1 LDEAKR
7 MNITQAESRIMDALW
22 SRHPL
27 TVDEIMAEVAEPQG
41 WGEATVKTLINR
53 LLKRKAIRSDRIE
66 GRARYAPIIQRA
78 DYVQAES
85 QSLLNRLFDGQL
97 TPLVAHF
104 AQHRALSPDE
114 IKQLKTLIADLDDGG

>member
-1 LDEAKR
+1 

-22 SRHPL
+22 TRNPL

-104 AQHRALSPDE
+104 AQHRALSTDE
-114 IKQLKTLIADLDDGG
+114 IKQLKTLIAGLEDGG

>member
-1 LDEAKR
+1 

-22 SRHPL
+22 NRQPL
-27 TVDEIMAEVAEPQG
+27 TVDEIMAEVAEAQG

-53 LLKRKAIRSDRIE
+53 LLKRKAIRSDRID

-104 AQHRALSPDE
+104 AQHRALSTDE
-114 IKQLKTLIADLDDGG
+114 IKQLKTLIEGLEHDG

>member
-1 LDEAKR
+1 

-22 SRHPL
+22 SRQPL
-27 TVDEIMAEVAEPQG
+27 TVDEIMAQVAEPQG

-53 LLKRKAIRSDRIE
+53 LLKRKAIRSDRID

-85 QSLLNRLFDGQL
+85 QGLLNRLFDGQL

-104 AQHRALSPDE
+104 AQHRALSNDE
-114 IKQLKTLIADLDDGG
+114 IKQLKTLIEGLENDG

>member
-1 LDEAKR
+1 

-22 SRHPL
+22 TRHPL

-53 LLKRKAIRSDRIE
+53 LLKRKAIKSERVD
-66 GRARYAPIIQRA
+66 GRARYSPVVQRA
-78 DYVQAES
+78 EYVQSES

-104 AQHRALSPDE
+104 AKHRALSPDE
-114 IKQLKTLIADLDDGG
+114 IKQLKKLVADLDDGG

>member
-1 LDEAKR
+1 

-22 SRHPL
+22 VRHPL

-53 LLKRKAIRSDRIE
+53 LLKRKAIRSDRVE
-66 GRARYAPIIQRA
+66 GRARYTPVVQRA

-104 AQHRALSPDE
+104 AQHRALSPEE
-114 IKQLKTLIADLDDGG
+114 IKQLKTLIAGLEDGG

>member
-1 LDEAKR
+1 
-7 MNITQAESRIMDALW
+7 
-22 SRHPL
+22 
-27 TVDEIMAEVAEPQG
+27 VDEIMAEVAEPQG

-104 AQHRALSPDE
+104 AQHRALSTDE
-114 IKQLKTLIADLDDGG
+114 IKQLKTLIEGLEHDG

>member
-1 LDEAKR
+1 MLR
-7 MNITQAESRIMDALW
+7 ISPAESQIMAALW
-22 SRHPL
+22 QDGPMSA
-27 TVDEIMAEVAEPQG
+27 DELVRKVGEPQQ

-53 LLKRKAIRSDRIE
+53 LLKRKAIRSDRID

-104 AQHRALSPDE
+104 AQHRALSTDE
-114 IKQLKTLIADLDDGG
+114 IKQLKTLIEGLEHDG

>member
-1 LDEAKR
+1 MSK
-7 MNITQAESRIMDALW
+7 ISGAESHIMEALW
-22 SRHPL
+22 TKGAL
-27 TVDEIMAEVAEPQG
+27 TAEEIVQTVGPAQE

-104 AQHRALSPDE
+104 AQHRALSADE